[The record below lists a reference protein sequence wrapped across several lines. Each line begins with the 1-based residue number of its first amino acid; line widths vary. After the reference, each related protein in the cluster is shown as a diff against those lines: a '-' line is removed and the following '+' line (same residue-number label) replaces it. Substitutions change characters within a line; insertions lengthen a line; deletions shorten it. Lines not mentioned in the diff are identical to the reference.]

1 MENEKVLTFTATCQ
15 ITTNMFVK
23 RRLGDVCADFHIIKS
38 KYSYNINYMVNMF
51 IDVFSESTNQENA
64 RTTAFFDGQLPP

>member
-1 MENEKVLTFTATCQ
+1 MENEKVLSFTATCQ

-23 RRLGDVCADFHIIKS
+23 RRLGDDCADFHIIKS

-51 IDVFSESTNQENA
+51 IDVFS
-64 RTTAFFDGQLPP
+64 RI

>member
-1 MENEKVLTFTATCQ
+1 MENEKVLSFTATCQ
-15 ITTNMFVK
+15 VTTNMFVK

-51 IDVFSESTNQENA
+51 IDVFS
-64 RTTAFFDGQLPP
+64 RI